1 MSDPIEIE
9 IGDIYLIWTKN
20 GGEYEGEVIF
30 FNENYLTVEW
40 WNEVKDRT
48 DEIDIALKDIETM
61 VGFNDS
67 QTTVL
72 HP

>member
-1 MSDPIEIE
+1 MSDPIE

-30 FNENYLTVEW
+30 CNDIYLTVEW

-48 DEIDIALKDIETM
+48 DEIDIAFKDIETI

-67 QTTVL
+67 QTTV
-72 HP
+72 